1 MKLIPKKFL
10 GFWVIVVVA
19 IISLVFF
26 LTKDANKSL
35 ITIASG
41 ENKFFVNF
49 DLKTKDQK
57 NLSKILENLQIPQNS
72 QEDLSFELDSTS
84 SASLAH
90 LIPIKVNP
98 IISTKSISF
107 SGTVSHSPFIEKL
120 SPKRIKVPQDFNLAV
135 FAPNVLDFVTTR
147 NLYPENL
154 VNWLKNNFS
163 PTSGQYLIIFGK
175 NAQFALIVEKTEIDL
190 SSLKS
195 IELSDQSETSYK
207 EEVRADTIFYLMN
220 IISSEGKSEA
230 VTFFQQENWVV
241 FASSREAAFKIADSL
256 QSKNS
261 TDFPSFNFDSDSNF
275 LLFFTNKQ
283 GEQLSESFIN
293 LISRQN
299 SGIANPNLQKILREV
314 EEINFALK
322 ATRFSGL
329 ISLK

>member
-1 MKLIPKKFL
+1 MKLIPKNFL
-10 GFWVIVVVA
+10 GFWVITVVA

-26 LTKDANKSL
+26 LLKDANKSL
-35 ITIASG
+35 ITATNG

-57 NLSKILENLQIPQNS
+57 NLSKILEDLQIPQSS

-84 SASLAH
+84 SASLAY
-90 LIPIKVNP
+90 LTPIRVNP
-98 IISTKSISF
+98 IISTRSISF

-120 SPKRIKVPQDFNLAV
+120 SPGKIKVPQDFNLAV

-163 PTSGQYLIIFGK
+163 AGSGQYLIIFGK
-175 NAQFALIVEKTEIDL
+175 NAQFALIVEKREIDL

-230 VTFFQQENWVV
+230 VAFFQHENWVV

-275 LLFFTNKQ
+275 LLFFTNKG

-299 SGIANPNLQKILREV
+299 SGIANPNLQQILREV

>member
-107 SGTVSHSPFIEKL
+107 SGTVSHSPFIKKL

-220 IISSEGKSEA
+220 RSEE
-230 VTFFQQENWVV
+230 
-241 FASSREAAFKIADSL
+241 
-256 QSKNS
+256 
-261 TDFPSFNFDSDSNF
+261 
-275 LLFFTNKQ
+275 
-283 GEQLSESFIN
+283 
-293 LISRQN
+293 
-299 SGIANPNLQKILREV
+299 
-314 EEINFALK
+314 
-322 ATRFSGL
+322 
-329 ISLK
+329 